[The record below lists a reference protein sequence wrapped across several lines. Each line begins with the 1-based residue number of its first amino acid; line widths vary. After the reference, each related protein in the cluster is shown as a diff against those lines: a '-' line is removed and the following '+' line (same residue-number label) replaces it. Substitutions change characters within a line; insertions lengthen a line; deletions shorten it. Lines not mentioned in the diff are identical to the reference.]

1 MSANTDQEQ
10 LAALAETHL
19 RAASVSGTGDATV
32 KRSSNG
38 AGLEGVVSGRLA
50 AALSAGQLHG
60 AAPEPAADAADRAQ
74 QDCTVGAGTAISE
87 AALTAAAAA
96 AAPAAATATTNGTHL
111 LQRPPPA
118 PRVTAAIGTA
128 EGRLPA
134 GAGGSDFDPFA
145 MAAQRRTTQECSFYS
160 AHSRMQ
166 STCGDDSNDLCRD
179 MACSAPADAS
189 GGGGLQGRQPVA
201 IADNSSACGGCGAA
215 ANSGGMLEGSSAATE
230 LHLLDI
236 DDAGTAARIA
246 AACAQRLTSS
256 EGGERPLMQLEHAES
271 GRLCTA
277 TMDSDCATGLA
288 FLPAA
293 AGGRSGDAVGGD
305 SWKDL
310 RAPMAALQQR
320 HQLQPAESGRLC
332 TATTDSDCATGLAFV
347 PASRAVNG
355 QWVCGSLVNQCP
367 LELQPAES
375 GRLRTATM
383 DSDCVTGLFF
393 APAAAERISEVGE
406 PQASADIRGA
416 APPAAADNASKGRVG
431 GSYAAAARKRAERLA
446 APVAKHQQTGG
457 QLRTAVATTGKRR
470 RTSDTSG
477 LQPAGESSTHQ
488 LAEPPSSQPAT
499 PLPAPQAADQ
509 PPAQAAT
516 AAASAV
522 RNPVDTAPR
531 PETAMGFG
539 IEGGE
544 AACTTCCNGC
554 SCCWRQHDEP
564 HAATAGDTERL
575 CRHQAGVSTSESG
588 GSTAAFS
595 DAQRL
600 LSSCDGGCDAGFDS
614 GSSVSAGMLPPL
626 PLAAQEGAAI
636 ASLQAALAD
645 AQAGMQDSCN
655 DADCLREQLAGAE
668 AALIGMHADAMAA
681 RRAAEAAEAAAE
693 TANALLLVQQETEEA
708 GHVACGSTAAAAR
721 RNVAQLLQFALSEA
735 RAQAVSSGVVPIE
748 RPRSRQP
755 AQRGAAAAAAA
766 TMTAKTAAMSEE
778 LKAGRQA
785 LAAAKLEIVKVSQ
798 VSTPSGLPT
807 AFCRNFD

>member
-1 MSANTDQEQ
+1 MSAHTDQEQ

-277 TMDSDCATGLA
+277 TMYSDCATGLA
-288 FLPAA
+288 FLPTA
-293 AGGRSGDAVGGD
+293 AGGRAGNAVGGN
-305 SWKDL
+305 SWKGL

-320 HQLQPAESGRLC
+320 HQLQPAESGRLH

-355 QWVCGSLVNQCP
+355 QWVGGSLSNQCP

-416 APPAAADNASKGRVG
+416 APPAAADNASNGRVG

-457 QLRTAVATTGKRR
+457 RLRTAVATTGKRR

-477 LQPAGESSTHQ
+477 PQPAGESSTHQ
-488 LAEPPSSQPAT
+488 LVEPPSPQPPA
-499 PLPAPQAADQ
+499 PLPAPQAEDQ
-509 PPAQAAT
+509 PPAT

-522 RNPVDTAPR
+522 RNPVNTAPR
-531 PETAMGFG
+531 PETAMVFG

-544 AACTTCCNGC
+544 ATCTTCCNGC

-614 GSSVSAGMLPPL
+614 GSSVSAGMPPPL

-668 AALIGMHADAMAA
+668 AALIGMHADAV
-681 RRAAEAAEAAAE
+681 AAEAAAE

-721 RNVAQLLQFALSEA
+721 RDAAQLLQFAHSEA

-798 VSTPSGLPT
+798 VSTQSGLPT
-807 AFCRNFD
+807 AVCRNFD